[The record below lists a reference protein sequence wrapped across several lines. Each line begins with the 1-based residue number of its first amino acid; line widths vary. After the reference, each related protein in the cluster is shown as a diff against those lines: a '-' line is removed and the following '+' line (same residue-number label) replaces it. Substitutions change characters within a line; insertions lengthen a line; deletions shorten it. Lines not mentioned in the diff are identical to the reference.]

1 MPPKNI
7 PDEIHIFIDGRVF
20 ESIDEIET
28 INASPSDVPD
38 FCEGGEI
45 TFEITG
51 RAAKRLIRARKKALR
66 RIRRIEKKI
75 RREAR
80 RLERCNKI

>member
-1 MPPKNI
+1 MPPKNN
-7 PDEIHIFIDGRVF
+7 PDEIHIFIDGRAF
-20 ESIDEIET
+20 ENIDEIET

-51 RAAKRLIRARKKALR
+51 RAAKKALR
-66 RIRRIEKKI
+66 HIRRIEKKI

-80 RLERCNKI
+80 RLERRNKI

>member
-1 MPPKNI
+1 MLPKNN
-7 PDEIHIFIDGRVF
+7 PDEIHIFIDGRAF
-20 ESIDEIET
+20 ENIDEIET
-28 INASPSDVPD
+28 INASASGVPD
-38 FCEGGEI
+38 FCEEGEI

-51 RAAKRLIRARKKALR
+51 RAAKRLIRAHKKALR

-80 RLERCNKI
+80 RLESNINT